1 MTNSDLELIAISSNQ
16 EKAKVLAPQACLIL
30 CNPMECSPPGFSVYV
45 ILQVRI
51 LEWVAI
57 SFSKG
62 SS

>member
-16 EKAKVLAPQACLIL
+16 EKVKVLVPQACLTL
-30 CNPMECSPPGFSVYV
+30 CNPMEYSPPGFSVHR

-57 SFSKG
+57 SLSKG